1 MDKTYRRLLSET
13 PDGVHELTRQSLV
26 AVVSRIGGGDMTGV
40 QIPLATPL
48 FCDQGPGSHYHAT
61 PELFLQVSGTSVMR
75 LTTGRV
81 RNEAGGLL
89 LLPRGVAHQETA
101 DSSKAPFCNLVFM
114 HSTGHLHFHAALPVS
129 RKKSVRTAIRV
140 GGCCEEAHPY
150 GSRLYGYLNEAV
162 DLVAAG
168 HPVRHP
174 VVQGLLLTH
183 LGLLLTL
190 VERRNR
196 PAQAAESARVAHCRR
211 LVQEQLADTRLSVQ
225 RLAGQLRCTPD
236 YLSNRFRRESGLRL
250 TAHINQERCH
260 LGRHLLRATQ
270 WNVKEIAA
278 RCGYSDAGYFS
289 RIFSRL
295 AGANPRD
302 FRKAEVRRETGGS
315 GTMNLKGPFES
326 TARRIHRDVSGRS

>member
-1 MDKTYRRLLSET
+1 M
-13 PDGVHELTRQSLV
+13 
-26 AVVSRIGGGDMTGV
+26 
-40 QIPLATPL
+40 
-48 FCDQGPGSHYHAT
+48 
-61 PELFLQVSGTSVMR
+61 
-75 LTTGRV
+75 
-81 RNEAGGLL
+81 
-89 LLPRGVAHQETA
+89 
-101 DSSKAPFCNLVFM
+101 
-114 HSTGHLHFHAALPVS
+114 
-129 RKKSVRTAIRV
+129 
-140 GGCCEEAHPY
+140 
-150 GSRLYGYLNEAV
+150 
-162 DLVAAG
+162 
-168 HPVRHP
+168 
-174 VVQGLLLTH
+174 
-183 LGLLLTL
+183 
-190 VERRNR
+190 
-196 PAQAAESARVAHCRR
+196 
-211 LVQEQLADTRLSVQ
+211 Q